1 MSNMNHHKFFALP
14 KSVLAILLVSNVI
27 FAWWLNQKIGS
38 YWGWTVVDLSAD
50 LSFNLATLLAVIQFA
65 LFGLSIDMTI
75 RTFVTSI
82 NSKLKEFQVPA
93 IMVMAMTIATY
104 GIIGLLGFILLY
116 DHSLSHI
123 LAAAGAVG
131 LGAAYAFRE
140 PIADITASMQIQ
152 TDHLASIN
160 DYIEIVGEKDVY
172 RVTQIDHRMITLE
185 DKYHFL
191 LRIPTRQ
198 FLNWKYINITKQ
210 PSKRG
215 AKRRCT
221 FTLTTHNNSNRVLS
235 MMNNGMQYLVN
246 KDERFYAGYS
256 CELEAVTGGAFTYGI
271 SYECDPSLNHYG
283 SSHLVNEAMLH
294 IFNAAAININSD
306 IAIYK
311 YIPIATDAMH
321 RLLDIYRSSILK
333 VLDDNQMQELSANVN
348 LVRFEAGDHVIKLGE
363 HAQSMYFI
371 SEGHLEVGIPGKE
384 GKELIVATLWP
395 GDCVGEMSLLTG
407 EPRSANVYAK
417 SSGVLLE
424 ITKESLAPFFEASPQ
439 LIEKISQVLADR
451 KSKNE
456 KAGSLEEDPDSRL
469 NRVKALAQKIFKFFF
484 STD

>member
-1 MSNMNHHKFFALP
+1 M
-14 KSVLAILLVSNVI
+14 
-27 FAWWLNQKIGS
+27 
-38 YWGWTVVDLSAD
+38 
-50 LSFNLATLLAVIQFA
+50 
-65 LFGLSIDMTI
+65 
-75 RTFVTSI
+75 
-82 NSKLKEFQVPA
+82 
-93 IMVMAMTIATY
+93 
-104 GIIGLLGFILLY
+104 
-116 DHSLSHI
+116 
-123 LAAAGAVG
+123 AAAGAVG

-160 DYIEIVGEKDVY
+160 DYIEIVGDKDVY
-172 RVTQIDHRMITLE
+172 KVTQIDHRMITLE

-221 FTLTTHNNSNRVLS
+221 FTLTTHNDSNRVLS
-235 MMNNGMQYLVN
+235 MMNNGMHYLRS

-256 CELEAVTGGAFTYGI
+256 CEIESVNGGAFIYGVC
-271 SYECDPSLNHYG
+271 YECHPSMSHYT
-283 SSHLVNEAMLH
+283 SNHLVNEAMLH

-311 YIPIATDAMH
+311 YIPTATDAMH

-333 VLDDNQMQELSANVN
+333 VLNDDQIQELAANVN
-348 LVRFEAGDHVIKLGE
+348 LVRFEAGDQVIRLGE

-384 GKELIVATLWP
+384 GKELIVASLWP

-407 EPRSANVYAK
+407 EPRSANVYGK
-417 SSGVLLE
+417 SSGILLE
-424 ITKESLAPFFEASPQ
+424 ITKENLAPFFEASPQ

-456 KAGSLEEDPDSRL
+456 KAGAAEDDPESRL
-469 NRVKALAQKIFKFFF
+469 NRVKVLAQKIFKFFF

>member
-1 MSNMNHHKFFALP
+1 MNHHKFFSLP
-14 KSVLAILLVSNVI
+14 KPVLAILLVSNII

-38 YWGWTVVDLSAD
+38 YWGWTVVDLSTD
-50 LSFNLATLLAVIQFA
+50 LSINLATLLAVIQFA
-65 LFGLSIDMTI
+65 LFGVSIDMSI

-93 IMVMAMTIATY
+93 IMVMAMTIGTY
-104 GIIGLLGFILLY
+104 GIVGLLGFILLY

-160 DYIEIVGEKDVY
+160 DYIEIVGDKDVY
-172 RVTQIDHRMITLE
+172 KVTQIDHRMITLE

-221 FTLTTHNNSNRVLS
+221 FTLTTHNDSNRVLS
-235 MMNNGMQYLVN
+235 MMNNGMHYLRS

-256 CELEAVTGGAFTYGI
+256 CEIESVNGGAFIYGVC
-271 SYECDPSLNHYG
+271 YECHPSMSHYT
-283 SSHLVNEAMLH
+283 SNHLVNEAMLH

-311 YIPIATDAMH
+311 YIPTATDAMH

-333 VLDDNQMQELSANVN
+333 VLNDDQIQELAANVN
-348 LVRFEAGDHVIKLGE
+348 LVRFEAGDQVIRLGE

-384 GKELIVATLWP
+384 GKELIVASLWP

-407 EPRSANVYAK
+407 EPRSANVYGK
-417 SSGVLLE
+417 SSGILLE
-424 ITKESLAPFFEASPQ
+424 ITKENLAPFFEASPQ

-456 KAGSLEEDPDSRL
+456 KAGSAEDDPESRL
-469 NRVKALAQKIFKFFF
+469 NRVKVLAQKIFKFFF

>member
-1 MSNMNHHKFFALP
+1 MNHHKFFSLP
-14 KSVLAILLVSNVI
+14 KPVLAILLVSNII

-38 YWGWTVVDLSAD
+38 YWGWTVVDLSTD
-50 LSFNLATLLAVIQFA
+50 LSINLATLLAVIQFA
-65 LFGLSIDMTI
+65 LFGVSIDMSI

-93 IMVMAMTIATY
+93 IMVMAMTIGTY
-104 GIIGLLGFILLY
+104 GIVGLLGFILLY

-160 DYIEIVGEKDVY
+160 DSIEIVGDKDVY
-172 RVTQIDHRMITLE
+172 KVTQIDHRMITLE

-221 FTLTTHNNSNRVLS
+221 FTLTTHNDSNRVLS
-235 MMNNGMQYLVN
+235 MMNNGMHYLRS

-256 CELEAVTGGAFTYGI
+256 CEIESVNGGAFIYGVC
-271 SYECDPSLNHYG
+271 YECHPSMSHYT
-283 SSHLVNEAMLH
+283 SNHLVNEAMLH

-311 YIPIATDAMH
+311 YIPTATDAMH

-333 VLDDNQMQELSANVN
+333 VLNDDQIQELAANVN
-348 LVRFEAGDHVIKLGE
+348 LVRFEAGDQVIRLGE

-384 GKELIVATLWP
+384 GKELIVASLWP

-407 EPRSANVYAK
+407 EPRSANVYGK
-417 SSGVLLE
+417 SSGILLE
-424 ITKESLAPFFEASPQ
+424 ITKENLAPFFEASPQ

-456 KAGSLEEDPDSRL
+456 KAGSAEDDPESRL
-469 NRVKALAQKIFKFFF
+469 NRVKVLAQKIFKFFF

>member
-1 MSNMNHHKFFALP
+1 MNHHKFFSLP
-14 KSVLAILLVSNVI
+14 KPVLAILLVSNII

-38 YWGWTVVDLSAD
+38 YWGWTVVDLSTD
-50 LSFNLATLLAVIQFA
+50 LSINLATLLAVIQFA
-65 LFGLSIDMTI
+65 LFGVSIDMSI

-93 IMVMAMTIATY
+93 IMVMAMTIGTY

-160 DYIEIVGEKDVY
+160 DYIEIVGDKDVY
-172 RVTQIDHRMITLE
+172 KVTQIDHRMITLE

-221 FTLTTHNNSNRVLS
+221 FTLTTHNDSNRVLS
-235 MMNNGMQYLVN
+235 MMNNGMHYLRS

-256 CELEAVTGGAFTYGI
+256 CEIESVNGGAFIYGVC
-271 SYECDPSLNHYG
+271 YECHPSMSHYT
-283 SSHLVNEAMLH
+283 SNHLVNEAMLH

-311 YIPIATDAMH
+311 YIPTATDAMH

-333 VLDDNQMQELSANVN
+333 VLNDDQIQELAANVN
-348 LVRFEAGDHVIKLGE
+348 LVRFEAGDQVIRLGE

-384 GKELIVATLWP
+384 GKELIVASLWP

-407 EPRSANVYAK
+407 EPRSANVYGK
-417 SSGVLLE
+417 SSGILLE
-424 ITKESLAPFFEASPQ
+424 ITKENLAPFFEASPQ

-456 KAGSLEEDPDSRL
+456 KAGSAEDDPESRL
-469 NRVKALAQKIFKFFF
+469 NRVKVLAQKIFKFFF

>member
-1 MSNMNHHKFFALP
+1 MSNMNHHKFFSLP
-14 KSVLAILLVSNVI
+14 KPVLAILLVSNII

-38 YWGWTVVDLSAD
+38 YWGWTVVDLSTD
-50 LSFNLATLLAVIQFA
+50 LSINLATLLAVIQFA
-65 LFGLSIDMTI
+65 LFGVSIDMSM

-93 IMVMAMTIATY
+93 IMVMAMTIGTY
-104 GIIGLLGFILLY
+104 GIVGLLGFILLY

-160 DYIEIVGEKDVY
+160 DYIEIVGDKDVY
-172 RVTQIDHRMITLE
+172 KVTQIDHRMITLE

-221 FTLTTHNNSNRVLS
+221 FTLTTHNDSNRVLS
-235 MMNNGMQYLVN
+235 MMNNGMHYLRS
-246 KDERFYAGYS
+246 KDERFYPGYS
-256 CELEAVTGGAFTYGI
+256 CEIESVNGGAFIYGVC
-271 SYECDPSLNHYG
+271 YECHPSMSHYT
-283 SSHLVNEAMLH
+283 SNHLVNEAMLH

-311 YIPIATDAMH
+311 YIPTATDAMH

-333 VLDDNQMQELSANVN
+333 VLNDDQIQELAANVN
-348 LVRFEAGDHVIKLGE
+348 LVRFEAGDQVIRLGE

-384 GKELIVATLWP
+384 GKELIVASLWP

-407 EPRSANVYAK
+407 EPRSANVYGK
-417 SSGVLLE
+417 SSGILLE
-424 ITKESLAPFFEASPQ
+424 ITKENLAPFFEASPQ

-456 KAGSLEEDPDSRL
+456 KAGAAEDDPESRL
-469 NRVKALAQKIFKFFF
+469 NRVKVLAQKIFKFFF